1 MVASLAH
8 APMNS
13 CSTFLV
19 LLPVFFVCSSKT
31 NPVFSLP
38 NSTAQTDR
46 GKGVLSV
53 YGLGPELHSD
63 NDEYVENNIDLANSS
78 SPFVK
83 VKSLYMYC
91 TVDED

>member
-1 MVASLAH
+1 M
-8 APMNS
+8 
-13 CSTFLV
+13 
-19 LLPVFFVCSSKT
+19 
-31 NPVFSLP
+31 
-38 NSTAQTDR
+38 
-46 GKGVLSV
+46 

-63 NDEYVENNIDLANSS
+63 NDEYVENNIDLATSS